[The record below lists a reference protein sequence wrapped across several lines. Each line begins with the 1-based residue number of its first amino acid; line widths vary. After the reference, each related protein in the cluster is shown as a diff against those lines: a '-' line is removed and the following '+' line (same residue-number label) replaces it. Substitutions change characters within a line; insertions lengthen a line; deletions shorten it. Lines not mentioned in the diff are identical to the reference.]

1 MAAGIIAK
9 IKELEGNKNIPA
21 KSEKFLSNDCCSEV
35 SEISKLAETYLITF
49 TGACNWEEIQILN
62 DAGYRV
68 FAVEQDRYGWL
79 LGAIHTKKGII
90 TYG

>member
-1 MAAGIIAK
+1 MAAILVKKLKALEADTVIVRTDSFLCLN
-9 IKELEGNKNIPA
+9 IPEVKEL
-21 KSEKFLSNDCCSEV
+21 SN
-35 SEISKLAETYLITF
+35 LAETHLITRN
-49 TGACNWEEIQILN
+49 GQCNWDEIQTLE

-68 FAVEQDRYGWL
+68 FAVEQDRYSWL

>member
-9 IKELEGNKNIPA
+9 IKELEANEKIPA
-21 KSEKFLSNDCCSEV
+21 KRDTFLSNEVCSEV
-35 SEISKLAETYLITF
+35 SEISALAEKHLITF
-49 TGACNWEEIQILN
+49 TGECNWEEIQILN

>member
-1 MAAGIIAK
+1 MATILLPKLKA
-9 IKELEGNKNIPA
+9 LEANPEIVKTPN
-21 KSEKFLSNDCCSEV
+21 FLSHDIPQAK
-35 SEISKLAETYLITF
+35 EISDLAEMHLITF
-49 TGACNWEEIQILN
+49 TGECNWEEIQRLTE
-62 DAGYRV
+62 AGYRV